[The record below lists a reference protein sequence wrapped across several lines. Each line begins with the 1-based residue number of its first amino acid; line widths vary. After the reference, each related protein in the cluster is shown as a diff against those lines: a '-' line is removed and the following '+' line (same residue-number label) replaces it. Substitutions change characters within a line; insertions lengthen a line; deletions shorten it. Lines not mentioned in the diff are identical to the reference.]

1 MLGRSCSR
9 RRRNERVREGDFVIT
24 IATHAMRIFRR
35 KFWTVIVLGV
45 FAAPAFAAEDIRVPF
60 NFRWGDSS
68 ELVQDTIERAKA
80 KVVDT
85 QTDKG
90 RKVLTVEGH
99 PDPRLLRSKFTFDND
114 ALVEVELQY
123 SDPSWDAEKFN
134 SIFEQTRQNLDR
146 KYGTSRNIAR
156 ETSRVDGDTVQTI
169 VGYQWTQSYTSLRL
183 IYYAANKGADTFRM
197 LSYHYRGF

>member
-1 MLGRSCSR
+1 MTGAR
-9 RRRNERVREGDFVIT
+9 RCFSILL
-24 IATHAMRIFRR
+24 
-35 KFWTVIVLGV
+35 VLCALIG
-45 FAAPAFAAEDIRVPF
+45 PAHSARAGEEIRVPF

-68 ELVQDTIERAKA
+68 QLVSDTIERAKA
-80 KVVDT
+80 KVVET
-85 QTDKG
+85 KTVNG
-90 RKVLTVEGH
+90 RKVMIVEGH

-123 SDPSWDAEKFN
+123 ADPAWDGEKFN
-134 SIFEQTRQNLDR
+134 SIFEQTRRNLDR

-156 ETSRVDGDTVQTI
+156 ETSKVDGDTVQTI

-183 IYYAANKGADTFRM
+183 IYYTAAKGADTFRM